1 MERMR
6 RKKWG
11 DKKKIM
17 KWRVWKKETVVS
29 LQSRILSE
37 LEFDNFFFLL

>member
-17 KWRVWKKETVVS
+17 KWRVWKKEAVVS
-29 LQSRILSE
+29 LRLRILLGLE
-37 LEFDNFFFLL
+37 LDNVLLF